1 MRKLQTII
9 ANTFMQVWHT
19 PSARMLAMQEL
30 EDARRQYLRNQTL
43 AEYHAQMNL
52 MYKNTIARLE
62 RYLQEEK

>member
-1 MRKLQTII
+1 MKQVSTILKR
-9 ANTFMQVWHT
+9 AFSNLWHR
-19 PSARMLAMQEL
+19 PSARALAIQEL

-62 RYLQEEK
+62 KFLREEQ